1 MGGGGSA
8 TPPIPSGAEPAPLS
22 PIGAELAPQSFRM
35 PSPSRRVSSEPSR
48 PPSPQEA
55 ATEPTGRA
63 VTRQPPRS
71 ITGWTVLRRQGKPL
85 VTSAVRLEPWVSVV
99 NCL

>member
-8 TPPIPSGAEPAPLS
+8 TPPMPSGAEPAPLS
-22 PIGAELAPQSFRM
+22 PSGAELAPQSFRM
-35 PSPSRRVSSEPSR
+35 PSPSRRASSELEPSR

-63 VTRQPPRS
+63 ATRQLPRS
-71 ITGWTVLRRQGKPL
+71 ITGWTVLRRHGKPL
-85 VTSAVRLEPWVSVV
+85 VTSAVRLEPWVSG
-99 NCL
+99 LR